1 MEYPEEW
8 NSLPKRERN
17 KKIRDSKAQEVT
29 KSILINKL
37 FRSKLRNIPSDKFV
51 HSSPSVSL
59 DKIHNWGIVLVVAV
73 PLIGGAYY
81 WSTNR
86 EVLPPTDMTGHIEQ
100 NPPSHIMDESMSLS
114 VQKHMLE
121 HSDGKGPPGVVIN
134 YNCEDFGCD
143 SDLKDRLTEIA
154 NKYPEFVYIAPFP
167 NMSKKIAITRMGK
180 IQTFNNLDENA
191 LVQFIEGR

>member
-8 NSLPKRERN
+8 NSLPKRERK
-17 KKIRDSKAQEVT
+17 KKIRDLKAQGVT
-29 KSILINKL
+29 KSTLINKL
-37 FRSKLRNIPSDKFV
+37 FRSKQRNSPSNKFV

-59 DKIHNWGIVLVVAV
+59 DKIRNWSIVLIILAL
-73 PLIGGAYY
+73 LIGGGYY

-86 EVLPPTDMTGHIEQ
+86 EILPPTDMSGHIEQ
-100 NPPSHIMDESMSLS
+100 NPSSHVMDEPMSLS

-121 HSDGKGPPGVVIN
+121 HSDGKGQPGVVIN
-134 YNCEDFGCD
+134 YNCEDFGCE
-143 SDLKDRLTEIA
+143 SDLKEKLTEIA
-154 NKYPEFVYIAPFP
+154 NKYPEFVYVAPFP

-180 IQTFNNLDENA
+180 IQTFDYLDENA

>member
-8 NSLPKRERN
+8 NELPKRERK
-17 KKIRDSKAQEVT
+17 KKIRALKAQDVS
-29 KSILINKL
+29 KSSLIG
-37 FRSKLRNIPSDKFV
+37 RIRNWSID
-51 HSSPSVSL
+51 L
-59 DKIHNWGIVLVVAV
+59 IIAVL
-73 PLIGGAYY
+73 LIGGIYY

-86 EVLPPTDMTGHIEQ
+86 EILPPTDMAVHIEQ
-100 NPPSHIMDESMSLS
+100 NPSSHVMDEPMSLS

-121 HSDGKGPPGVVIN
+121 HSDGKGQPGVVIN

-180 IQTFNNLDENA
+180 IQTFNNLEVEG
-191 LVQFIEGR
+191 LMRFIEEE